1 MSDLQQTL
9 SDLHRE
15 LADIPHLGPEQR
27 AQLEAALADIRRAL
41 AHKQPGETGNVP
53 DVATSDA
60 LEGAAVRLE
69 TNHPGLAGAVRAFV
83 DALAK
88 AGI

>member
-1 MSDLQQTL
+1 MSDLKQTVH
-9 SDLHRE
+9 SLHEE
-15 LADIPHLGPEQR
+15 LGKAEQLGPDDR
-27 AQLEAALADIRRAL
+27 ALLESALADIRRAL
-41 AHKQPGETGNVP
+41 EGTPQAAPGGERG
-53 DVATSDA
+53 DA

-69 TNHPGLAGAVRAFV
+69 VGHPGLAGAIRAML

>member
-9 SDLHRE
+9 RELHRE
-15 LADIPHLGPEQR
+15 LADARQLDPDDR
-27 AQLEAALADIRRAL
+27 ALLEAAIGDIQQAL
-41 AHKQPGETGNVP
+41 EQTSVPEIGPAAAPG
-53 DVATSDA
+53 DA

-69 TNHPGLAGAVRAFV
+69 VGHPTLAGALRSLV

>member
-1 MSDLQQTL
+1 DLQQTL

-41 AHKQPGETGNVP
+41 ANKQPGEAGSVP

>member
-1 MSDLQQTL
+1 MTDLQQTL
-9 SDLHRE
+9 RELHRE
-15 LADIPHLGPEQR
+15 LADARQLEPSDR
-27 AQLEAALADIRRAL
+27 ALLEAALGDIQRAL
-41 AHKQPGETGNVP
+41 AQAGSVESEPVAAPGDT
-53 DVATSDA
+53 

-69 TNHPGLAGAVRAFV
+69 TAHPALAGALRSLV

>member
-9 SDLHRE
+9 RELHRE
-15 LADIPHLGPEQR
+15 LADARQLDPSDR
-27 AQLEAALADIRRAL
+27 AMLEAAIGDIQQAL
-41 AHKQPGETGNVP
+41 EQTSAPEAVP
-53 DVATSDA
+53 ASAPADA

-69 TNHPGLAGAVRAFV
+69 VGHPGLAGALRSLA

>member
-1 MSDLQQTL
+1 MSELQQTL
-9 SDLHRE
+9 RELHRE
-15 LADIPHLGPEQR
+15 LGEAGSLAPEDR
-27 AQLEAALADIRRAL
+27 KLLETALADIQRAL
-41 AHKQPGETGNVP
+41 QSPSSESPAQGDT
-53 DVATSDA
+53 

-69 TNHPGLAGAVRAFV
+69 AGHPTLAATLRTVV

>member
-1 MSDLQQTL
+1 MTDLQQTL
-9 SDLHRE
+9 RELHRE
-15 LADIPHLGPEQR
+15 LADARHLEPSDR
-27 AQLEAALADIRRAL
+27 ALLEAALGDIQAAL
-41 AHKQPGETGNVP
+41 AQASSVEPEPVAAPG
-53 DVATSDA
+53 DA

-69 TNHPGLAGAVRAFV
+69 TAHPALAGALRSLV

>member
-1 MSDLQQTL
+1 MTDLQQTL
-9 SDLHRE
+9 RELHRE
-15 LADIPHLGPEQR
+15 LADARQLEASDR
-27 AQLEAALADIRRAL
+27 ALLEAALGDIQLAL
-41 AHKQPGETGNVP
+41 AQAGSVEEPEPAAAPG
-53 DVATSDA
+53 DA

-69 TNHPGLAGAVRAFV
+69 AAHPALAGALRSLV